1 MGNVNSNQLQ
11 NSTSL
16 CDSLKNLDSV
26 DNTYNFLRDPDTLKD
41 PKYSTNCP
49 STEHDEPFKY
59 TNDPESDNIIN
70 GHIMNINISK
80 KNAKELKNKYDKL
93 VTSLMLNKA
102 SVKENGRVLL
112 IQNIVTISF
121 IVIALLLFTY
131 LSYSYDFIEKH
142 KIKFLSIVIILLLCL
157 CYYIYSFITTITSM
171 SDVTRN
177 SFFKIG
183 DSSTSFV
190 GSIYR
195 GINKGFGNLD

>member
-80 KNAKELKNKYDKL
+80 KMLKN
-93 VTSLMLNKA
+93 
-102 SVKENGRVLL
+102 
-112 IQNIVTISF
+112 
-121 IVIALLLFTY
+121 
-131 LSYSYDFIEKH
+131 
-142 KIKFLSIVIILLLCL
+142 
-157 CYYIYSFITTITSM
+157 
-171 SDVTRN
+171 
-177 SFFKIG
+177 
-183 DSSTSFV
+183 
-190 GSIYR
+190 
-195 GINKGFGNLD
+195 